1 MGREIGMFYEYEGF
15 SEGKGEYYLETL
27 LLFQSLNSIN
37 KKLLYKTRYLLY
49 SLTAICLILCIE
61 AENLTS
67 DIFTQ

>member
-1 MGREIGMFYEYEGF
+1 MGREIGMFYGYEGF

-37 KKLLYKTRYLLY
+37 KKLLYKTRNLLY

-61 AENLTS
+61 AGNLTS